1 MMTVVTQIY
10 GFRGLWGDL
19 MIEPKIL
26 LEQFD
31 TEGNFSA
38 EIPYRGQT
46 FSVVYQNPGRKEYGK
61 YQIGEIWIDG
71 TLYKE
76 ANAKSVCIPFH
87 EFEEQNTHTLR
98 IVLK

>member
-1 MMTVVTQIY
+1 MQQSEKKTKII
-10 GFRGLWGDL
+10 LWAVIAAAVIGCAL
-19 MIEPKIL
+19 WL
-26 LEQFD
+26 LLPHGGTTD
-31 TEGNFSA
+31 CTA
-38 EIPYRGQT
+38 
-46 FSVVYQNPGRKEYGK
+46 
-61 YQIGEIWIDG
+61 EIWIDG